1 MSMFKLGH
9 GRLLCGAA
17 LALASAV
24 YAAPPS
30 SAVSPQVGGGTAGPA
45 LGRPATLA
53 SIAAMELTVRSDGT
67 GLPRG
72 SGTVAQGLATYAAKC
87 EACHGAAGSGGIADR
102 LTGGIGSL
110 AAKKP
115 VRTVASYWPYAPTL
129 FDYVS
134 RAMPYTAPQSLRDNE
149 VYGVVAYL
157 LSIDHIVP
165 SKGHLDA
172 KSLAKVKMPN
182 RSGFLSLESR
192 DFDGNIERVASH
204 R

>member
-1 MSMFKLGH
+1 MFKLGN
-9 GRLLCGAA
+9 GRLVYGAA

-24 YAAPPS
+24 YAGSLS
-30 SAVSPQVGGGTAGPA
+30 SAVSPQAGGRTAGPA
-45 LGRPATLA
+45 LGRPAALA
-53 SIAAMELTVRSDGT
+53 SITAMDLTVQADGT

-129 FDYVS
+129 FDYVR
-134 RAMPYTAPQSLRDNE
+134 RAMPYNASQSLSDNE

-165 SKGHLDA
+165 FNGRLDA

-182 RSGFLSLESR
+182 RNGFLSLKSR
-192 DFDGNIERVASH
+192 DFDGNIERAASD